1 MSKVKTIS
9 LPLQKINFDTDIII
23 DREDI
28 IYYDTKKYLNLIKFK
43 KMKSDSS
50 IPMKSK
56 IDSKSLSNRKLSG
69 TTSQSSSNRM
79 SPIKEYSG
87 TTSQSSS
94 NRMSPIKE
102 YSGTTS
108 QSSSN
113 RMSPIKNS
121 KKKSDKS
128 SSRMSH
134 IKGYS
139 GKTLESSS
147 SIMSAVKD
155 TKKKSDKS

>member
-43 KMKSDSS
+43 KMKYDSS
-50 IPMKSK
+50 ITMKSK

-94 NRMSPIKE
+94 NRMSPIK
-102 YSGTTS
+102 
-108 QSSSN
+108 
-113 RMSPIKNS
+113 NS
-121 KKKSDKS
+121 KKKSDKF

-155 TKKKSDKS
+155 TKKKSDKF

>member
-9 LPLQKINFDTDIII
+9 LPKQKINLDTDIII

-28 IYYDTKKYLNLIKFK
+28 IYYDTKKHLNLIKFK
-43 KMKSDSS
+43 KNKSSS

-113 RMSPIKNS
+113 RMSLIKDS

-128 SSRMSH
+128 SSKMSH

-147 SIMSAVKD
+147 SIISAVKD

>member
-9 LPLQKINFDTDIII
+9 LPKQKINLDTDIII

-28 IYYDTKKYLNLIKFK
+28 IYYDTKKHLNLIKFK
-43 KMKSDSS
+43 KNKSSS

-94 NRMSPIKE
+94 NRMSLIKD
-102 YSGTTS
+102 
-108 QSSSN
+108 
-113 RMSPIKNS
+113 S

-128 SSRMSH
+128 SSKMSH

-147 SIMSAVKD
+147 SIISAVKD

>member
-79 SPIKEYSG
+79 SPIK
-87 TTSQSSS
+87 
-94 NRMSPIKE
+94 
-102 YSGTTS
+102 
-108 QSSSN
+108 
-113 RMSPIKNS
+113 NS
-121 KKKSDKS
+121 KKKSDKF
-128 SSRMSH
+128 SSRLSH

>member
-43 KMKSDSS
+43 KMKYDSS

-94 NRMSPIKE
+94 NRMSPIK
-102 YSGTTS
+102 
-108 QSSSN
+108 
-113 RMSPIKNS
+113 NS
-121 KKKSDKS
+121 KKKSDKF

-155 TKKKSDKS
+155 TKKKSDKF